1 MSVDWEL
8 VDAIIIFVPKRRTP
22 GKIFRVTITRRRHR
36 NLVRRRSREQTRRN
50 SRRSAV
56 ADADAAGVKC
66 DDDDD
71 DDALLL
77 LTAKGKM
84 IPIWA
89 NKSLVLVCLE

>member
-22 GKIFRVTITRRRHR
+22 GKSFRVTITRRRHR

-84 IPIWA
+84 IPIRA